1 MSENRAVCSQVQQ
14 IILDMMKE
22 LLPVIKENGWRYYM
36 LGGTLLGAVRHKGF
50 IPWDDDIDIGMPR
63 EDYDAFLA
71 KIGESLPDYLRL
83 DTYESNP
90 EHHYYFSR
98 IVDTRY
104 SMRREG
110 SIEERTENVWVDIF
124 PLDGMPNGAF
134 AREFHQFHL
143 LAVRALYHISCFE
156 RVNLQRPNRPLSE
169 RIIIRFVQV
178 TGFGR
183 KADTK
188 MKLRKLDRLLRRYP
202 YEKSD
207 YIVNF
212 MGQYKFKEMFPKR
225 LYGEGQDYP
234 FEDITLHG
242 PKHYD
247 EILTQMY
254 GDYMTPPKEEDR
266 NAHAAHFVEKETKER
281 I

>member
-1 MSENRAVCSQVQQ
+1 ME
-14 IILDMMKE
+14 
-22 LLPVIKENGWRYYM
+22 ENGWQYYM
-36 LGGTLLGAVRHKGF
+36 LGGTLLGAIRHKGF

-63 EDYDAFLA
+63 KDYEAFLE

-104 SMRREG
+104 SMKREG
-110 SIEERTENVWVDIF
+110 SLEERMENVWVDIF
-124 PLDGMPNGAF
+124 PLDGMPNGAI
-134 AREFHQFHL
+134 ARKFHQFRL

-183 KADTK
+183 RADTK
-188 MKLRKLDRLLRRYP
+188 TKLRQLDRQLLRYP
-202 YEKSD
+202 YEKSS
-207 YIVNF
+207 YVVNF

-225 LYGEGQDYP
+225 LYGAGRDYP

-242 PKHYD
+242 PEHYD

-254 GDYMTPPKEEDR
+254 GDYMTPPKEADR
-266 NAHAAHFVEKETKER
+266 NAHAAHLVE
-281 I
+281 